1 MTRKI
6 TSTGPDQ
13 FMLEQFLPYRLSLLS
28 NTVSEGIAITY
39 RTEHGLSVTE
49 WRVIAILG
57 RFPGQTASE
66 VVHRT
71 AMDKVAISRAV
82 KKLQD
87 KGLVERQEHEEDRRR
102 QPLSLT
108 SDLGRPL
115 YRAII
120 PQALDY
126 ERDLLDTLSKN
137 EQQQLHAII
146 EKLQCAADALNSG

>member
-6 TSTGPDQ
+6 TPKGADQ
-13 FMLEQFLPYRLSLLS
+13 FLLERFLPYRLSLLS
-28 NTVSEGIAITY
+28 NTVSEGIAIAY
-39 RTEHGLSVTE
+39 RTEYGLSVTK

-102 QPLSLT
+102 QPLALT
-108 SDLGRPL
+108 SALGEPL

-126 ERDLLDTLSKN
+126 EQDLLDALSKT
-137 EQQQLHAII
+137 EQQQLDSII
-146 EKLQCAADALNSG
+146 EKLQSAANRLNSG